1 MTFLSGYDNT
11 VAEYINIAREN
22 VMTENANAS
31 SKNSITEGVIWKQLL
46 VFFFPILLGTFF
58 QQIYNTADA
67 MVVGRFVGKEALAC
81 VGGSTAQIINLI
93 VGFFVGL
100 SSGATVVLAQ
110 YYGAK
115 DERNVSKAMHT
126 AAAFAIIGGLIITIL
141 GIVLTPQML
150 ALLNTPE
157 NLMEGSGLYLRIYFA
172 GAIFVFIYNIGSG
185 LLRAVGDSKRP
196 LYFLIVCCCL
206 NIILDLV
213 LVVGAHMGVTGVA
226 IGTFISQGV
235 SAILIIIALMRTQ
248 DMYQLK
254 PKKIR
259 LHGSI
264 FKSLLRI
271 GLPAGL
277 ESVLYTISN
286 MIIQASLNSFGT
298 DTVAAWTAYGKMDSL
313 FWMVLSAFGI
323 SITTFVGQNFGAKK
337 YDRMR
342 KSVRVCLGLA
352 IGVSLVLTVFFL
364 ALGHYVFMLF
374 TTDQNV
380 IQIGMGI
387 MHIMLPG
394 YTIYVFIE
402 ILAGALR
409 GTGDVIIPMT
419 ITCGGICV
427 LRVIWIMA
435 AMPMRP
441 QISTIIISYP
451 ISWIITAI
459 LFILYYTFRQRQR
472 MRQEKESLS

>member
-1 MTFLSGYDNT
+1 
-11 VAEYINIAREN
+11 
-22 VMTENANAS
+22 MTETTKTSAA
-31 SKNSITEGVIWKQLL
+31 KNSITEGTIWKQLL
-46 VFFFPILLGTFF
+46 IFFFPILLGTFF

-115 DERNVSKAMHT
+115 DENNVSRAMHT
-126 AAAFAIIGGLIITIL
+126 AAAFAIMGGLIITVL
-141 GIVLTPQML
+141 GIILTPQML

-157 NLMEGSGLYLRIYFA
+157 NLMEGSALYLRIYFA

-196 LYFLIVCCCL
+196 LYFLIICCCL

-213 LVVGAHMGVTGVA
+213 LVVGAHMGVAGVA
-226 IGTFISQGV
+226 VGTFISQGV
-235 SAILIIIALMRTQ
+235 SAILIIITLMRTK

-254 PKKIR
+254 PKKI
-259 LHGSI
+259 HIYGSI
-264 FKSLLRI
+264 FKSLLHI

-298 DTVAAWTAYGKMDSL
+298 DTVAAWTAYGKMDSM

-323 SITTFVGQNFGAKK
+323 SITTFVGQNFGARK

-352 IGVSLVLTVFFL
+352 IGVSLILTLFFIF
-364 ALGHYVFMLF
+364 LGQYVFMLF
-374 TTDQNV
+374 TTDTSV
-380 IQIGMGI
+380 IDIGMGI
-387 MHIMLPG
+387 MRIMLPG

-409 GTGDVIIPMT
+409 GTGDVIIPMI

-427 LRVIWIMA
+427 LRVVWILI

-441 QISTIIISYP
+441 QISTIIFSYP
-451 ISWIITAI
+451 ISWIITAV
-459 LFILYYTFRQRQR
+459 LFILYYTFRQRQQIR
-472 MRQEKESLS
+472 REKAEQA

>member
-1 MTFLSGYDNT
+1 
-11 VAEYINIAREN
+11 
-22 VMTENANAS
+22 MTETTKTSAA
-31 SKNSITEGVIWKQLL
+31 KNSITEGTIWKQLL
-46 VFFFPILLGTFF
+46 IFFFPILLGTFF

-115 DERNVSKAMHT
+115 DENNVSRAMHT
-126 AAAFAIIGGLIITIL
+126 AAAFAIMGGLIITVL
-141 GIVLTPQML
+141 GIILTPQML

-157 NLMEGSGLYLRIYFA
+157 NLMEGSALYLRIYFA

-196 LYFLIVCCCL
+196 LYFLIICCCL

-213 LVVGAHMGVTGVA
+213 LVVGAHMGVAGVA
-226 IGTFISQGV
+226 VGTFISQGV
-235 SAILIIIALMRTQ
+235 SAILIIITFMRTK

-254 PKKIR
+254 PKRI
-259 LHGSI
+259 HIYGSI
-264 FKSLLRI
+264 FKSLLHI

-298 DTVAAWTAYGKMDSL
+298 DTVAAWTAYGKMDSM

-323 SITTFVGQNFGAKK
+323 SITTFVGQNFGARK

-352 IGVSLVLTVFFL
+352 IGVSLILTLFFIF
-364 ALGHYVFMLF
+364 LGQYVFMLF
-374 TTDQNV
+374 TTDTSV
-380 IQIGMGI
+380 IDIGMGI
-387 MHIMLPG
+387 MRIMLPG

-409 GTGDVIIPMT
+409 GTGDVIIPMI

-427 LRVIWIMA
+427 LRVVWILI

-441 QISTIIISYP
+441 QISTIIFSYP
-451 ISWIITAI
+451 ISWIITAV
-459 LFILYYTFRQRQR
+459 LFILYYTFRQRQQIR
-472 MRQEKESLS
+472 REKAEQA

>member
-1 MTFLSGYDNT
+1 
-11 VAEYINIAREN
+11 
-22 VMTENANAS
+22 MTETTKTSAA
-31 SKNSITEGVIWKQLL
+31 KNSITEGTIWKQLL
-46 VFFFPILLGTFF
+46 IFFFPILLGTFF

-115 DERNVSKAMHT
+115 DENNVSRAMHT
-126 AAAFAIIGGLIITIL
+126 AAAFAIMGGLIITVL
-141 GIVLTPQML
+141 GIILTPQML

-157 NLMEGSGLYLRIYFA
+157 NLMEGSALYLRIYFA

-196 LYFLIVCCCL
+196 LYFLIICCCL

-213 LVVGAHMGVTGVA
+213 LVVGAHMGVAGVA
-226 IGTFISQGV
+226 VGTFISQGV
-235 SAILIIIALMRTQ
+235 SAILIIITLMRTK

-254 PKKIR
+254 PKRI
-259 LHGSI
+259 HIYGSI
-264 FKSLLRI
+264 FKSLLHI

-298 DTVAAWTAYGKMDSL
+298 DTVAAWTAYGKMDSM

-323 SITTFVGQNFGAKK
+323 SITTFVGQNFGARK

-352 IGVSLVLTVFFL
+352 IGVSLILTLFFIF
-364 ALGHYVFMLF
+364 LGQYVFMLF
-374 TTDQNV
+374 TTDTSV
-380 IQIGMGI
+380 IDIGMGI
-387 MHIMLPG
+387 MRIMLPG

-409 GTGDVIIPMT
+409 GTGDVIIPMI

-427 LRVIWIMA
+427 LRVVWILI

-441 QISTIIISYP
+441 QISTIIFSYP
-451 ISWIITAI
+451 ISWIITAV
-459 LFILYYTFRQRQR
+459 LFILYYTFRQLQQIRR
-472 MRQEKESLS
+472 EKAEQA

>member
-1 MTFLSGYDNT
+1 
-11 VAEYINIAREN
+11 
-22 VMTENANAS
+22 MTETTKTSAA
-31 SKNSITEGVIWKQLL
+31 KNSITEGTIWKQLL
-46 VFFFPILLGTFF
+46 IFFFPILLGTFF

-115 DERNVSKAMHT
+115 DENNVSRAMHT
-126 AAAFAIIGGLIITIL
+126 AAAFAIMGGLIITVL
-141 GIVLTPQML
+141 GIILTPQML

-157 NLMEGSGLYLRIYFA
+157 NLMEGSALYLRIYFA

-196 LYFLIVCCCL
+196 LYFLIICCCL

-213 LVVGAHMGVTGVA
+213 LVVGAHMGVAGVA
-226 IGTFISQGV
+226 VGTFISQGV
-235 SAILIIIALMRTQ
+235 SAILIIITLMRTK

-254 PKKIR
+254 PGKI
-259 LHGSI
+259 HIYGSI
-264 FKSLLRI
+264 FKSLLHI

-298 DTVAAWTAYGKMDSL
+298 DTVAAWTAYGKMDSM

-323 SITTFVGQNFGAKK
+323 SITTCVGQNFGARK

-352 IGVSLVLTVFFL
+352 IGVSLILTLFFIF
-364 ALGHYVFMLF
+364 LGQYVFMLF
-374 TTDQNV
+374 TTDTSV
-380 IQIGMGI
+380 IDIGMGI
-387 MHIMLPG
+387 MRIMLPG

-409 GTGDVIIPMT
+409 GTGDVIIPMI

-427 LRVIWIMA
+427 LRVVWILI

-441 QISTIIISYP
+441 QISTIIFSYP
-451 ISWIITAI
+451 ISWIITAV
-459 LFILYYTFRQRQR
+459 LFILYYTFRQRQQIR
-472 MRQEKESLS
+472 REKA

>member
-1 MTFLSGYDNT
+1 
-11 VAEYINIAREN
+11 
-22 VMTENANAS
+22 MTETTKTSAA
-31 SKNSITEGVIWKQLL
+31 KNSITEGTIWKQLL
-46 VFFFPILLGTFF
+46 IFFFPILLGTFF

-115 DERNVSKAMHT
+115 DENNVSRAMHT
-126 AAAFAIIGGLIITIL
+126 AAAFAIMGGLIITVL
-141 GIVLTPQML
+141 GIILTPQML

-157 NLMEGSGLYLRIYFA
+157 NLMEGSALYLRIYFA

-196 LYFLIVCCCL
+196 LYFLIICCCL

-213 LVVGAHMGVTGVA
+213 LVVGAHMGVAGVA
-226 IGTFISQGV
+226 VGTFISQGV
-235 SAILIIIALMRTQ
+235 SAILIIITLMRTK

-254 PKKIR
+254 PKRI
-259 LHGSI
+259 HIYGSI
-264 FKSLLRI
+264 FKSLLHI

-298 DTVAAWTAYGKMDSL
+298 DTVAAWTAYGKMDSM

-323 SITTFVGQNFGAKK
+323 SITTFVGQNFGARK

-352 IGVSLVLTVFFL
+352 IAVSLILTLFFIF
-364 ALGHYVFMLF
+364 LGQYVFMLF
-374 TTDQNV
+374 TTDTSV
-380 IQIGMGI
+380 IDIGMGI
-387 MHIMLPG
+387 MRIMLPG

-409 GTGDVIIPMT
+409 GTGDVIIPMI

-427 LRVIWIMA
+427 LRVVWILI

-441 QISTIIISYP
+441 QISTIIFSYP
-451 ISWIITAI
+451 ISWIITAV
-459 LFILYYTFRQRQR
+459 LFILYYTFRQRQQIR
-472 MRQEKESLS
+472 REKAEQA

>member
-1 MTFLSGYDNT
+1 
-11 VAEYINIAREN
+11 
-22 VMTENANAS
+22 MTETTKTSAA
-31 SKNSITEGVIWKQLL
+31 KNSITEGTIGKQLL
-46 VFFFPILLGTFF
+46 IFFFPILLGTFF

-115 DERNVSKAMHT
+115 DENNVSRAMHT
-126 AAAFAIIGGLIITIL
+126 AAAFAIMGGLIITVL
-141 GIVLTPQML
+141 GIILTPQML

-157 NLMEGSGLYLRIYFA
+157 NLMEGSALYLRIYFA

-196 LYFLIVCCCL
+196 LYFLIICCCL

-213 LVVGAHMGVTGVA
+213 LVVGAHMGVAGVA
-226 IGTFISQGV
+226 VGTFISQGV
-235 SAILIIIALMRTQ
+235 SAILIIITLMRTK

-254 PKKIR
+254 PKRI
-259 LHGSI
+259 HIYGSI
-264 FKSLLRI
+264 FKSLLHI

-298 DTVAAWTAYGKMDSL
+298 DTVAAWTAYGKMDSM

-323 SITTFVGQNFGAKK
+323 SITTFVGQNFGARK

-352 IGVSLVLTVFFL
+352 IGVSLILTLFFIF
-364 ALGHYVFMLF
+364 LGQYVFMLF
-374 TTDQNV
+374 TTDTSV
-380 IQIGMGI
+380 IDIGMGI
-387 MHIMLPG
+387 MRIMLPG

-409 GTGDVIIPMT
+409 GTGDVIIPMI

-427 LRVIWIMA
+427 LRVVWILI

-441 QISTIIISYP
+441 QISTIIFSYP
-451 ISWIITAI
+451 ISWIITAV
-459 LFILYYTFRQRQR
+459 LFILYYTFRQRQQIR
-472 MRQEKESLS
+472 REKAEQA

>member
-1 MTFLSGYDNT
+1 MNETKSPT
-11 VAEYINIAREN
+11 VK
-22 VMTENANAS
+22 NA
-31 SKNSITEGVIWKQLL
+31 ITEGVIWKQLL
-46 VFFFPILLGTFF
+46 IFFFPILLGTFF

-67 MVVGRFVGKEALAC
+67 IVVGRFVGKEALAC

-115 DERNVSKAMHT
+115 DKNNVERAMHT
-126 AAAFAIIGGLIITIL
+126 AAAFAIIGGLIITVL

-150 ALLNTPE
+150 ALLNTPK
-157 NLMEGSGLYLRIYFA
+157 NLMEGSSLYLRIYFA
-172 GAIFVFIYNIGSG
+172 GALFVFIYNIGSG

-196 LYFLIVCCCL
+196 LYFLIICCCL
-206 NIILDLV
+206 NIVLDLV
-213 LVVGAHMGVTGVA
+213 LVVGAHMGVAGVA
-226 IGTFISQGV
+226 IGTFLSQGV
-235 SAILIIIALMRTQ
+235 SAILIVITLMRTR
-248 DMYQLK
+248 DMYQLH
-254 PKKIR
+254 PRKIH
-259 LHGSI
+259 LHGNI
-264 FKSLLRI
+264 FKSLLKI
-271 GLPAGL
+271 GLPAGF

-352 IGVSLVLTVFFL
+352 IAVSLILTVFFL
-364 ALGHYVFMLF
+364 FLGHYVFMLF
-374 TTDQNV
+374 TTDAGV
-380 IQIGMGI
+380 IDIGMGI
-387 MHIMLPG
+387 LRIMVPG

-427 LRVIWIMA
+427 LRVIWIFI

-441 QISTIIISYP
+441 QISTIIYSYP
-451 ISWIITAI
+451 ISWVITAI
-459 LFILYYTFRQRQR
+459 LFICYYTFRQRQR
-472 MRQEKESLS
+472 MKKEKEN

>member
-1 MTFLSGYDNT
+1 
-11 VAEYINIAREN
+11 
-22 VMTENANAS
+22 MTETTKTSAA
-31 SKNSITEGVIWKQLL
+31 KNSITEGTIWKQLL
-46 VFFFPILLGTFF
+46 IFFFPILLGTFF

-115 DERNVSKAMHT
+115 DENNVSRAMHT
-126 AAAFAIIGGLIITIL
+126 AAAFAIMGGLIITVL
-141 GIVLTPQML
+141 GIILTPQML

-157 NLMEGSGLYLRIYFA
+157 NLMEGSALYLRIYFA

-196 LYFLIVCCCL
+196 LYFLIICCCL

-213 LVVGAHMGVTGVA
+213 LVVGAHMGVAGVA
-226 IGTFISQGV
+226 VGTFISQGV
-235 SAILIIIALMRTQ
+235 SAILIIITLMRTK

-254 PKKIR
+254 PKRI
-259 LHGSI
+259 HIYGSI
-264 FKSLLRI
+264 FKSLLHI

-298 DTVAAWTAYGKMDSL
+298 DTVAAWTAYGKMDSM

-323 SITTFVGQNFGAKK
+323 SITTFVGQNFGARK

-342 KSVRVCLGLA
+342 KSVRGMSRSGHWRIPDTYV
-352 IGVSLVLTVFFL
+352 VF
-364 ALGHYVFMLF
+364 
-374 TTDQNV
+374 
-380 IQIGMGI
+380 
-387 MHIMLPG
+387 HIPG
-394 YTIYVFIE
+394 TICIYAF
-402 ILAGALR
+402 
-409 GTGDVIIPMT
+409 
-419 ITCGGICV
+419 
-427 LRVIWIMA
+427 
-435 AMPMRP
+435 
-441 QISTIIISYP
+441 
-451 ISWIITAI
+451 
-459 LFILYYTFRQRQR
+459 YYRYQRY
-472 MRQEKESLS
+472 

>member
-1 MTFLSGYDNT
+1 
-11 VAEYINIAREN
+11 
-22 VMTENANAS
+22 MTETTKTSAA
-31 SKNSITEGVIWKQLL
+31 KNSITEGTIWKQLL
-46 VFFFPILLGTFF
+46 IFFFPILLGTFF

-115 DERNVSKAMHT
+115 DENNVSRAMHT
-126 AAAFAIIGGLIITIL
+126 AAAFAIMGGLIITVL
-141 GIVLTPQML
+141 GIILTPQML

-157 NLMEGSGLYLRIYFA
+157 NLMEGSALYLRIYFA
-172 GAIFVFIYNIGSG
+172 GAIFVFIYNIGSF
-185 LLRAVGDSKRP
+185 LLPAVCDSKRP
-196 LYFLIVCCCL
+196 LYFLIICCCL

-213 LVVGAHMGVTGVA
+213 LVVGAHMGVAGVA
-226 IGTFISQGV
+226 VGTFISQGV
-235 SAILIIIALMRTQ
+235 SAILIIITLMRTK

-254 PKKIR
+254 PKRI
-259 LHGSI
+259 HIYGSI
-264 FKSLLRI
+264 FKSLLHI

-298 DTVAAWTAYGKMDSL
+298 DTVAAWTAYGKMDSM

-323 SITTFVGQNFGAKK
+323 SITTFVGQNFGARK

-352 IGVSLVLTVFFL
+352 IGLSLILTLFFIF
-364 ALGHYVFMLF
+364 LGQYVFMLF
-374 TTDQNV
+374 TTDTSV
-380 IQIGMGI
+380 IDIGMGI
-387 MHIMLPG
+387 MRIMLPG

-409 GTGDVIIPMT
+409 GTGDVIIPMI

-427 LRVIWIMA
+427 LRVVWILI

-441 QISTIIISYP
+441 QISTIIFSYP
-451 ISWIITAI
+451 ISWIITAV
-459 LFILYYTFRQRQR
+459 LFILYYTFRQRQQIR
-472 MRQEKESLS
+472 REKAEQA

>member
-1 MTFLSGYDNT
+1 
-11 VAEYINIAREN
+11 
-22 VMTENANAS
+22 MTETTKTSAA
-31 SKNSITEGVIWKQLL
+31 KNSITEGTIWKQLL
-46 VFFFPILLGTFF
+46 IFFFPILLGTFF

-115 DERNVSKAMHT
+115 DENNVSRAMHT
-126 AAAFAIIGGLIITIL
+126 AAAFAIMGGLIITIL
-141 GIVLTPQML
+141 GIILTPQML

-157 NLMEGSGLYLRIYFA
+157 NLMEGSALYLRIYFA

-196 LYFLIVCCCL
+196 LYFLIICCCL

-213 LVVGAHMGVTGVA
+213 LVVGAHMGVAGVA
-226 IGTFISQGV
+226 VGTFISQGV
-235 SAILIIIALMRTQ
+235 SAILIIITLMRTK

-254 PKKIR
+254 PKRI
-259 LHGSI
+259 HIYGSI
-264 FKSLLRI
+264 FKSLLHI

-298 DTVAAWTAYGKMDSL
+298 DTVAAWTAYGKMDSM

-323 SITTFVGQNFGAKK
+323 SITTFVGQNFGARK

-352 IGVSLVLTVFFL
+352 IGVSLILTLFFIF
-364 ALGHYVFMLF
+364 LGQYVFMLF
-374 TTDQNV
+374 TTDTSV
-380 IQIGMGI
+380 IDIGMGI
-387 MHIMLPG
+387 MRIMLPG

-409 GTGDVIIPMT
+409 GTGDVIIPMI

-427 LRVIWIMA
+427 LRVVWILI

-441 QISTIIISYP
+441 QISTIIFSYP
-451 ISWIITAI
+451 ISWIITAV
-459 LFILYYTFRQRQR
+459 LFILYYTFRQRQQIR
-472 MRQEKESLS
+472 REKA

>member
-1 MTFLSGYDNT
+1 
-11 VAEYINIAREN
+11 
-22 VMTENANAS
+22 
-31 SKNSITEGVIWKQLL
+31 
-46 VFFFPILLGTFF
+46 
-58 QQIYNTADA
+58 

-115 DERNVSKAMHT
+115 DENNVSRAMHT
-126 AAAFAIIGGLIITIL
+126 AAAFAIMGGLIITVL
-141 GIVLTPQML
+141 GIILTPQML

-157 NLMEGSGLYLRIYFA
+157 NLMEGSALYLRIYFA

-196 LYFLIVCCCL
+196 LYFLIICCCL

-213 LVVGAHMGVTGVA
+213 LVVGAHMGVAGVA
-226 IGTFISQGV
+226 VGTFISQGV
-235 SAILIIIALMRTQ
+235 SAILIIITLMRTK

-254 PKKIR
+254 PKRI
-259 LHGSI
+259 HIYGSI
-264 FKSLLRI
+264 FKSLLHI

-298 DTVAAWTAYGKMDSL
+298 DTVAAWTAYGKMDSM

-323 SITTFVGQNFGAKK
+323 SITTFVGQNFGARK

-352 IGVSLVLTVFFL
+352 IGVSLILTLFFIF
-364 ALGHYVFMLF
+364 LGQYVFMLF
-374 TTDQNV
+374 TTDTSV
-380 IQIGMGI
+380 IDIGMGI
-387 MHIMLPG
+387 MRIMLPG

-409 GTGDVIIPMT
+409 GTGDVIIPMI

-427 LRVIWIMA
+427 LRVVWILI

-441 QISTIIISYP
+441 QISTIIFSYP
-451 ISWIITAI
+451 ISWIITAV
-459 LFILYYTFRQRQR
+459 LFILYYTFRQRQQIR
-472 MRQEKESLS
+472 REKAEQA

>member
-1 MTFLSGYDNT
+1 
-11 VAEYINIAREN
+11 
-22 VMTENANAS
+22 
-31 SKNSITEGVIWKQLL
+31 
-46 VFFFPILLGTFF
+46 
-58 QQIYNTADA
+58 
-67 MVVGRFVGKEALAC
+67 
-81 VGGSTAQIINLI
+81 
-93 VGFFVGL
+93 
-100 SSGATVVLAQ
+100 
-110 YYGAK
+110 
-115 DERNVSKAMHT
+115 
-126 AAAFAIIGGLIITIL
+126 
-141 GIVLTPQML
+141 
-150 ALLNTPE
+150 
-157 NLMEGSGLYLRIYFA
+157 
-172 GAIFVFIYNIGSG
+172 
-185 LLRAVGDSKRP
+185 
-196 LYFLIVCCCL
+196 
-206 NIILDLV
+206 
-213 LVVGAHMGVTGVA
+213 
-226 IGTFISQGV
+226 
-235 SAILIIIALMRTQ
+235 
-248 DMYQLK
+248 
-254 PKKIR
+254 
-259 LHGSI
+259 
-264 FKSLLRI
+264 
-271 GLPAGL
+271 
-277 ESVLYTISN
+277 

>member
-1 MTFLSGYDNT
+1 
-11 VAEYINIAREN
+11 
-22 VMTENANAS
+22 MTETTKTSAA
-31 SKNSITEGVIWKQLL
+31 KNSITEGTIWKQLL
-46 VFFFPILLGTFF
+46 IFFFPILLGTFF

-115 DERNVSKAMHT
+115 DENNVSRAMHT
-126 AAAFAIIGGLIITIL
+126 AAAFAIMGGLIITVL
-141 GIVLTPQML
+141 GIILTPQML

-157 NLMEGSGLYLRIYFA
+157 NLMEGSALYLRIYFA

-196 LYFLIVCCCL
+196 LYFLIICCCL

-213 LVVGAHMGVTGVA
+213 LVVGAHMGVAGVA
-226 IGTFISQGV
+226 VGTFISQGV
-235 SAILIIIALMRTQ
+235 SAILIIITLMRTK

-254 PKKIR
+254 PKRI
-259 LHGSI
+259 HIYGSI
-264 FKSLLRI
+264 FKSLLHI

-298 DTVAAWTAYGKMDSL
+298 DTVAAWTAYGKMDSM

-323 SITTFVGQNFGAKK
+323 SITTFVGQNFGARK

-352 IGVSLVLTVFFL
+352 IGVSLILTLFFIF
-364 ALGHYVFMLF
+364 LGQYVFMLF
-374 TTDQNV
+374 TTDTSV
-380 IQIGMGI
+380 IDIGMGI
-387 MHIMLPG
+387 MRIMLPG

-409 GTGDVIIPMT
+409 GTGDVIIPMI

-427 LRVIWIMA
+427 LRVVWILI

-441 QISTIIISYP
+441 QISTIIFSYP
-451 ISWIITAI
+451 ISWIITAV
-459 LFILYYTFRQRQR
+459 LFILYYTFRQRQQIR
-472 MRQEKESLS
+472 REKA

>member
-1 MTFLSGYDNT
+1 
-11 VAEYINIAREN
+11 
-22 VMTENANAS
+22 MTETTKTSAA
-31 SKNSITEGVIWKQLL
+31 KNSITEGTIWKQLL
-46 VFFFPILLGTFF
+46 IFFFPILLGTFF

-115 DERNVSKAMHT
+115 DENNVSRAMHT
-126 AAAFAIIGGLIITIL
+126 AAAFAIMGGLIITVL
-141 GIVLTPQML
+141 GIILTPQML

-157 NLMEGSGLYLRIYFA
+157 NLMEGSALYLRIYFA

-196 LYFLIVCCCL
+196 LYFLIICCCL

-213 LVVGAHMGVTGVA
+213 LVVGAHMGVAGVA
-226 IGTFISQGV
+226 VGTFISQGV
-235 SAILIIIALMRTQ
+235 SAILIIITLMRTK

-254 PKKIR
+254 PKKI
-259 LHGSI
+259 HIYGSI
-264 FKSLLRI
+264 FKSLLHI

-298 DTVAAWTAYGKMDSL
+298 DTVAAWTAYGKMDSM

-323 SITTFVGQNFGAKK
+323 SITTFVGQNFGARK

-352 IGVSLVLTVFFL
+352 IGVSLILTLFFIF
-364 ALGHYVFMLF
+364 LGQYVFMLF
-374 TTDQNV
+374 TTDTSV
-380 IQIGMGI
+380 IDIGMGI
-387 MHIMLPG
+387 MRIMLPG

-409 GTGDVIIPMT
+409 GTGDVIIPMI

-427 LRVIWIMA
+427 LRVVWILI

-441 QISTIIISYP
+441 QISTIIFSYP
-451 ISWIITAI
+451 ISWIITAV
-459 LFILYYTFRQRQR
+459 LFILYYTFRQLQQIRR
-472 MRQEKESLS
+472 EKAEQA

>member
-1 MTFLSGYDNT
+1 
-11 VAEYINIAREN
+11 
-22 VMTENANAS
+22 MTETTKTSAA
-31 SKNSITEGVIWKQLL
+31 KNSITEGTIWKQLL
-46 VFFFPILLGTFF
+46 IFFFPILLGTFF

-115 DERNVSKAMHT
+115 DENNVSRAMHT
-126 AAAFAIIGGLIITIL
+126 AAAFAIMGGLIITVL
-141 GIVLTPQML
+141 GIILTPQML

-157 NLMEGSGLYLRIYFA
+157 NLMEGSALYLRIYFA

-196 LYFLIVCCCL
+196 LYFLIICCCL

-213 LVVGAHMGVTGVA
+213 LVVGAHMGVAGVA
-226 IGTFISQGV
+226 VGTFISQGV
-235 SAILIIIALMRTQ
+235 SAILIIITLMRTK

-254 PKKIR
+254 PKRI
-259 LHGSI
+259 HIYGSI
-264 FKSLLRI
+264 FKSLLHI

-298 DTVAAWTAYGKMDSL
+298 DTVAAWTAYGKMDSM

-323 SITTFVGQNFGAKK
+323 SITTFVGQNFGARK

-352 IGVSLVLTVFFL
+352 IGVSLILTLFFIF
-364 ALGHYVFMLF
+364 LGQYVFMLF
-374 TTDQNV
+374 TTDTSV
-380 IQIGMGI
+380 IDIGMGI
-387 MHIMLPG
+387 MRIMLPG

-409 GTGDVIIPMT
+409 GTGDVIIPMI

-427 LRVIWIMA
+427 LRVVWILI

-441 QISTIIISYP
+441 QISTIIFSYP
-451 ISWIITAI
+451 ISWIITAV
-459 LFILYYTFRQRQR
+459 LFILYYTFRQRQQIR
-472 MRQEKESLS
+472 REKAEQA

>member
-1 MTFLSGYDNT
+1 
-11 VAEYINIAREN
+11 
-22 VMTENANAS
+22 MTETTKTSAA
-31 SKNSITEGVIWKQLL
+31 KNSITEGTIWKQLL
-46 VFFFPILLGTFF
+46 IFFFPILLGTFF

-115 DERNVSKAMHT
+115 DENNVSRAMHT
-126 AAAFAIIGGLIITIL
+126 AAAFAIMGGLIITVL
-141 GIVLTPQML
+141 GIILTPQML

-157 NLMEGSGLYLRIYFA
+157 NLMEGSALYLRIYFA

-196 LYFLIVCCCL
+196 LYFLIICCCL

-213 LVVGAHMGVTGVA
+213 LVVGAHMGVAGVA
-226 IGTFISQGV
+226 VGTFISQGV
-235 SAILIIIALMRTQ
+235 SAILIIITLMRTK

-254 PKKIR
+254 PGKI
-259 LHGSI
+259 HIYGSI
-264 FKSLLRI
+264 FKSLLHI

-298 DTVAAWTAYGKMDSL
+298 DTVAAWTAYGKMDSM

-323 SITTFVGQNFGAKK
+323 SITTFVGQNFGARK

-352 IGVSLVLTVFFL
+352 IGVSLILTLFFIF
-364 ALGHYVFMLF
+364 LGQYVFMLF
-374 TTDQNV
+374 TTDTSV
-380 IQIGMGI
+380 IDIGMGI
-387 MHIMLPG
+387 MRIMLPG

-409 GTGDVIIPMT
+409 GTGDVIIPMI

-427 LRVIWIMA
+427 LRVVWILI

-441 QISTIIISYP
+441 QISTIIFSYP
-451 ISWIITAI
+451 ISWIITAV
-459 LFILYYTFRQRQR
+459 LFILYYTFRQRQQIR
-472 MRQEKESLS
+472 REKA

>member
-1 MTFLSGYDNT
+1 
-11 VAEYINIAREN
+11 
-22 VMTENANAS
+22 MTETTKTSAA
-31 SKNSITEGVIWKQLL
+31 KNSITEGTIWKQLL
-46 VFFFPILLGTFF
+46 IFFFPILLGTFF

-115 DERNVSKAMHT
+115 DENNVSRAMHT
-126 AAAFAIIGGLIITIL
+126 AAAFAIMGGLIITVL
-141 GIVLTPQML
+141 GIILTPQML

-157 NLMEGSGLYLRIYFA
+157 NLMEGSALYLRIYFA

-196 LYFLIVCCCL
+196 LYFLIICCCL

-213 LVVGAHMGVTGVA
+213 LVVGAHMGVAGVA
-226 IGTFISQGV
+226 VGTFISQGV
-235 SAILIIIALMRTQ
+235 SAILIIITLMRTK

-254 PKKIR
+254 PKRI
-259 LHGSI
+259 HIYGSI
-264 FKSLLRI
+264 FKSLLHI

-298 DTVAAWTAYGKMDSL
+298 DTVAAWTAYGKMDSM

-323 SITTFVGQNFGAKK
+323 SITTFVGQNFGARK

-352 IGVSLVLTVFFL
+352 IGVSLILTLFFIF
-364 ALGHYVFMLF
+364 LGQYVFMLF
-374 TTDQNV
+374 TTDTSV
-380 IQIGMGI
+380 IDIGMGI
-387 MHIMLPG
+387 MRIMLPG

-409 GTGDVIIPMT
+409 GTGDVIIPMI

-427 LRVIWIMA
+427 LRVVWILIA
-435 AMPMRP
+435 LPMRP
-441 QISTIIISYP
+441 QISTIIFSYP
-451 ISWIITAI
+451 ISWIITAV
-459 LFILYYTFRQRQR
+459 LFILYYTFRQRQQIR
-472 MRQEKESLS
+472 REKAEQA

>member
-1 MTFLSGYDNT
+1 MNETKSTT
-11 VAEYINIAREN
+11 VK
-22 VMTENANAS
+22 NA
-31 SKNSITEGVIWKQLL
+31 ITEGVIWKQLL
-46 VFFFPILLGTFF
+46 IFFFPILLGTFF

-67 MVVGRFVGKEALAC
+67 IVVGRFVGKEALAC

-115 DERNVSKAMHT
+115 DKNNVERAMHT

-150 ALLNTPE
+150 ALLNTPQ
-157 NLMEGSGLYLRIYFA
+157 NLMEGSALYLRIYFA
-172 GAIFVFIYNIGSG
+172 GALFVFIYNIGSG

-196 LYFLIVCCCL
+196 LYFLIICCCL
-206 NIILDLV
+206 NIVLDLV
-213 LVVGAHMGVTGVA
+213 LVVGAHMGVAGVA

-235 SAILIIIALMRTQ
+235 SAILIVITLMRTR
-248 DMYQLK
+248 DMYQLQ
-254 PKKIR
+254 PRKIR
-259 LHGSI
+259 LHGNI
-264 FKSLLRI
+264 FKSLLKI
-271 GLPAGL
+271 GLPAGF

-352 IGVSLVLTVFFL
+352 IAVSLVLTVFFL
-364 ALGHYVFMLF
+364 FLGHYVFMLF
-374 TTDQNV
+374 TTDAGV
-380 IQIGMGI
+380 IDIGMGI
-387 MHIMLPG
+387 LRIMVPG

-427 LRVIWIMA
+427 LRIIWIFI

-441 QISTIIISYP
+441 QISTIIYSYP
-451 ISWIITAI
+451 ISWVITAI
-459 LFILYYTFRQRQR
+459 LFICYYTFRQRQR
-472 MRQEKESLS
+472 MKKETENQ